1 VHDALVLTYPSLLET
16 NLWHFQHGVSIANQV
31 LMKITSIHAVV
42 IHQLFFVY
50 QEISLFFL
58 IRNMGLRRV

>member
-1 VHDALVLTYPSLLET
+1 
-16 NLWHFQHGVSIANQV
+16 
-31 LMKITSIHAVV
+31 MKITSIHAVV

-58 IRNMGLRRV
+58 IRDMGLRWEQGQS